1 MLRDSASRDRR
12 HSFARMGSEN
22 QPTAVIRK
30 VLLTH
35 ALSPFLYIRPGHS
48 QRRPQLRGAHI
59 KHARESVARGELL
72 LAGALADPV
81 DLGVLFFSA
90 PSRDVVEAFAR
101 VDPYV
106 TGGLVTEWKVRPWTT
121 VIGDGAANPLPPGL

>member
-1 MLRDSASRDRR
+1 
-12 HSFARMGSEN
+12 
-22 QPTAVIRK
+22 
-30 VLLTH
+30 
-35 ALSPFLYIRPGHS
+35 
-48 QRRPQLRGAHI
+48 
-59 KHARESVARGELL
+59 
-72 LAGALADPV
+72 V

-101 VDPYV
+101 IDPYV